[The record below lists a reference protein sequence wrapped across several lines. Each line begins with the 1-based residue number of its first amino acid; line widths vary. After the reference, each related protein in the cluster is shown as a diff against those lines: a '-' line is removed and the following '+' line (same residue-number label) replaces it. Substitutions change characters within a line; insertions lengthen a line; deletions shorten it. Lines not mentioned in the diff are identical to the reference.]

1 MSDRINTGGKVLKPF
16 LLGVLTVVVVQV
28 IGVVIVVMMG
38 LIPANADARPSRLE
52 ARLAGLVREAYVTRA
67 EQTTDVTVNPTKA
80 NLSDGAKL
88 YKDNCMGC
96 HGGPE
101 GTYRTFGRAL
111 YPPAPRF
118 ADKGTDLS
126 DAEFYWTTQHG
137 LRWTGMPSFG
147 GEAMDRGGNKLGP
160 MMKPDEMRK
169 INAFVHHIQSL
180 PPAADAEWKKKS
192 PAP

>member
-1 MSDRINTGGKVLKPF
+1 LKVF
-16 LLGVLTVVVVQV
+16 LLGALTVALVQV
-28 IGVVIVVMMG
+28 IGAVIAVMMG

-52 ARLAGLVREAYVTRA
+52 TRLAGLAREAYVTRTL
-67 EQTTDVTVNPTKA
+67 QTTDVTVNPTEA
-80 NLSDGAKL
+80 NLSEGAKL

-96 HGGPE
+96 NGGPD

-118 ADKGTDLS
+118 AEKGTDLS
-126 DAEFYWTTQHG
+126 DAEFYWTIQHG

-147 GEAMDRGGNKLGP
+147 GETMDRDGSKLGP
-160 MMKPDEMRK
+160 MVKPDEMRK
-169 INAFVHHIQSL
+169 ITAFVHHIQSL
-180 PPAADAEWKKKS
+180 PPASEAEWKKS

>member
-1 MSDRINTGGKVLKPF
+1 MSDTSNASGKVLRPF
-16 LLGVLTVVVVQV
+16 LLGVLAVVLVQV
-28 IGVVIVVMMG
+28 IGAVIVVMMG
-38 LIPANADARPSRLE
+38 LMPANADARPSRLE
-52 ARLAGLVREAYVTRA
+52 AWLVGLARDAYVTRTA
-67 EQTTDVTVNPTKA
+67 QTTDVSANPTEA
-80 NLSDGAKL
+80 NLIEGAKL

-118 ADKGTDLS
+118 AEKGTDLS
-126 DAEFYWTTQHG
+126 DAEFYWTIQHG

-147 GEAMDRGGNKLGP
+147 GEAMDRAGTKLGP
-160 MMKPDEMRK
+160 MMQPDEMRN
-169 INAFVHHIQSL
+169 ITAFVHHIRSL
-180 PPAADAEWKKKS
+180 PPAPDAEWKKKS

>member
-1 MSDRINTGGKVLKPF
+1 MKLF
-16 LLGVLTVVVVQV
+16 LLGVLTVVLVQV
-28 IGVVIVVMMG
+28 TGAAIVVMMG

-52 ARLAGLVREAYVTRA
+52 ARLADLVREAYVTRTA
-67 EQTTDVTVNPTKA
+67 QITDVTVSPTEA
-80 NLSDGAKL
+80 NVSEGAKL
-88 YKDNCMGC
+88 YKGNCMGC

-101 GTYRTFGRAL
+101 GTYRTFSRAL

-126 DAEFYWTTQHG
+126 DAEFYWTTKHG

-147 GEAMDRGGNKLGP
+147 GEAMDRAGNKLGP